1 MKNKLFKYFKSSA
14 SSKALIY
21 KYMPTFH
28 KLYFFVV
35 CLSMVGALSTGASVL
50 FLTSIPKW
58 LLISLPATVLLIA
71 TLFGMNR
78 ILAHK
83 AMKVIKQKYSIN
95 IKPKQWQTTVSEI
108 QIHLITEYLIENGM
122 YSKWKIEKLIDS
134 YREDEKKKKLP
145 PLIAPGLL
153 LAITLPNITQLVTR
167 IYAYYNVEKN
177 IPNFIKK
184 TENHS
189 INLNISLFIV
199 IFIFSIMIV
208 ATIARWNRVKDAV
221 MEVLEFVR
229 NKDGPKREALIDTL
243 DDILY
248 QIMERSNEVES
259 ITSPPHRR

>member
-1 MKNKLFKYFKSSA
+1 M
-14 SSKALIY
+14 
-21 KYMPTFH
+21 
-28 KLYFFVV
+28 V

-153 LAITLPNITQLVTR
+153 LAITLPNITQL
-167 IYAYYNVEKN
+167 YK
-177 IPNFIKK
+177 
-184 TENHS
+184 
-189 INLNISLFIV
+189 
-199 IFIFSIMIV
+199 MI
-208 ATIARWNRVKDAV
+208 
-221 MEVLEFVR
+221 
-229 NKDGPKREALIDTL
+229 
-243 DDILY
+243 
-248 QIMERSNEVES
+248 
-259 ITSPPHRR
+259 